1 MTFGIWYCIGIM
13 VVTWLMVIENIFLS
27 SYSEL
32 AKRLQVSATKFWLI
46 TIGISL
52 LAALVWPVFILWDI
66 ACIVYKIYS
75 KKEQ

>member
-13 VVTWLMVIENIFLS
+13 VVAWLVAIENIFLT
-27 SYSEL
+27 SYSDMVKKL
-32 AKRLQVSATKFWLI
+32 KISTTKFWLI

-66 ACIVYKIYS
+66 ASIIYKIYTT
-75 KKEQ
+75 KEQ

>member
-1 MTFGIWYCIGIM
+1 MTFGMYYILGIM
-13 VVTWLMVIENIFLS
+13 VVAWLMVIENIFLS

-32 AKRLQVSATKFWLI
+32 AKELKVSTTKFWLI